1 MKKLIFILLAF
12 ISLGKTFS
20 QNRYSEYSTSTYKP
34 MSMEY
39 NMKQA
44 ELKGD
49 RINGLV
55 YDLMGM
61 VLENVN
67 QNIDEQFRSDLG
79 LVNSYLV
86 LLSGDT
92 EMSVAEAEGYAN
104 KALQL
109 YNTAVRKYNKRIKN
123 SNKEMKSKTVE
134 ADNYWNNGV
143 KLFRKK
149 DYQNAIL
156 NFSKYLEIEPYGTD
170 AFFFRAIAK
179 SKINDRYG
187 AISDYDKILSQE
199 GRVTPNYY
207 KFSTVYNNKAY
218 CLVELGNYTDALPL
232 VNKALELD
240 KTEAYIWDTRGELN
254 YKIGKYENCIAD
266 MDNAIIIQESGSS
279 FYYRGLA
286 KIKID
291 LKERGCVDL
300 SKSNE
305 LGNSEAMKK
314 IEEFCK

>member
-1 MKKLIFILLAF
+1 MKKQIFIIVAL
-12 ISLGKTFS
+12 ISLGKSFS
-20 QNRYSEYSTSTYKP
+20 QNKYSEYSTSTYKP
-34 MSMEY
+34 MSTGYYEQ
-39 NMKQA
+39 QA

-49 RINGLV
+49 RINELV
-55 YDLMGM
+55 NTLSER
-61 VLENVN
+61 VSENLN
-67 QNIDEQFRSDLG
+67 QNIDEQFRRDLSE
-79 LVNSYLV
+79 VNSYLA
-86 LLSGDT
+86 LLRGDE
-92 EMSVAEAEGYAN
+92 EMSIAEAEGYAN
-104 KALQL
+104 KARKL
-109 YNTAVRKYNKRIKN
+109 YNRAIKNYNKRIKN
-123 SNKEMKSKTVE
+123 SNKEIKLKISE
-134 ADNYWNNGV
+134 ANNFWNNGV
-143 KLFRKK
+143 ELYRKK
-149 DYQNAIL
+149 DYQNAIII
-156 NFSKYLEIEPYGTD
+156 FSKYLEIDPYATD
-170 AFFFRAIAK
+170 ALFFRALAK
-179 SKINDRYG
+179 SEINDRYG

-199 GRVTPNYY
+199 GRATPNYY

-266 MDNAIIIQESGSS
+266 MDNAILIQESGNS

-305 LGNSEAMKK
+305 LGSSEAMKE